1 MVVEPKNY
9 VQLAFPVPKAI
20 HIRLKTV
27 ASAKGIS
34 LQKLILEMSEELFS
48 KPENQKLLAHVEGCF
63 EGCQVQAV
71 GA

>member
-1 MVVEPKNY
+1 MTVEPKNY

-34 LQKLILEMSEELFS
+34 LQKLILEMADELFS
-48 KPENQKLLAHVEGCF
+48 KPENQKLLCNLK
-63 EGCQVQAV
+63 
-71 GA
+71 